1 MIKKM
6 KRTEKLA
13 LIGFIFSMLSTT
25 GWAQSADDK
34 YGKEPE
40 ECKTKI
46 SLYREVFKQKNYK
59 DAYEPWKWVKDNC
72 PMSTKNIFL
81 NGPDILEYKIKEAGD
96 DTVLREQYIKE
107 LFDLFDLR
115 IKCYPQ
121 DEGYALGRIGVYL
134 YKYYPKKEYQRIYEV
149 LGQSIDLDG
158 DKTSAQ
164 VLNVYFIA
172 SENKMKLDKLPTEI
186 MIDAYDK
193 ITDVLNSQIDTC
205 ELKHEASMRAIYKL
219 REDLDSGLVTKEEY
233 DVIYEERANDSAKTA
248 NAWKQYINVSNNLD
262 LRFSKYA
269 QCDVLM
275 DIYGKKFESNKTDER
290 LLKQIIKFFAKQG
303 CTDNQLFADAVEA
316 FYQIKPNANLA
327 FNMARINMKKKAYS
341 AALNYLN
348 EAISMYEKES
358 DKITA
363 YIIMIECQKQLN
375 QYSAARETAYKI
387 LKLNPNDGRAYML
400 IGDLYAAS
408 GGACSGL
415 DIPASVYWAAVDKY
429 NKAKAIDPSVA
440 EDAQKRISSVSGR
453 FPAVST
459 YFQLGLKKGDSY
471 RVGCWIN
478 ETTTI
483 R

>member
-6 KRTEKLA
+6 KRIEKLA
-13 LIGFIFSMLSTT
+13 LIGFVFSMFSTV
-25 GWAQSADDK
+25 GLAQTADDK
-34 YGKEPE
+34 YGKDPE

-59 DAYEPWKWVKDNC
+59 EAYEPWKWVKENC
-72 PMSTKNIFL
+72 PMSTKNIFT
-81 NGPDILEYKIKEAGD
+81 NGPTILEYKIQEAGT
-96 DTVLREQYIKE
+96 DTALREQYIKE
-107 LFDLFDLR
+107 LFDLFELR

-121 DEGYALGRIGVYL
+121 DEGYSLGRIGTYL
-134 YKYYPKKEYQRIYEV
+134 YKYYPKQEYQKIYEI

-158 DKTSAQ
+158 IKTSPQ
-164 VLNVYFIA
+164 VLDVYFKA
-172 SENKMKLDKLPTEI
+172 SEIKMKLDKLSTEI

-193 ITDVLNSQIDTC
+193 ITDVLNVQIDTC
-205 ELKHEASMRAIYKL
+205 ELKHEASMHAIYKL
-219 REDLDSGLVTKEEY
+219 REDLENGTITEDEY
-233 DVIYEERANDSAKTA
+233 AVIYEERAADSAKTA
-248 NAWKQYINVSNNLD
+248 NEWKQYTNVSNNLD
-262 LRFSKYA
+262 LRFAKYA

-275 DIYGKKFESNKTDER
+275 DIYGKKFATNKTDER

-316 FYQIKPNANLA
+316 FYQIKPTANLA
-327 FNMARINMKKKAYS
+327 FNMARINMKKKSYN

-348 EAISMYEKES
+348 EAIAMYEKES

-387 LKLNPNDGRAYML
+387 LKLNPTDGRAYML
-400 IGDLYAAS
+400 IGDLYAGS
-408 GGACSGL
+408 IGACTGI
-415 DIPASVYWAAVDKY
+415 DIPASVYWAAADKY

-440 EDAQKRISSVSGR
+440 EDAQKRIASISGR

-471 RVGCWIN
+471 KVGCWIN
-478 ETTTI
+478 ETTII